1 MNYCEPHKKSSR
13 EVTEN
18 DVAKVLELSDEMIAL
33 CHKRYGL
40 NTGAFAIAHSQIDDQ
55 DPMTFFV
62 THDGEIIINPKITR
76 HTNTPIKKLEGCM
89 SFPMSKP
96 IIVERWNKCEV
107 EFQTVEDGK
116 LTEVI
121 KQAVSGRT
129 AEVFQHEI
137 IHFSEPFFIY
147 EKEFDWEASKAFI
160 KANQPKQAN
169 TTQDLSSSDGEVRG
183 EMPTPEVRSDVT
195 TVV

>member
-13 EVTEN
+13 EVTEA
-18 DVAKVLELSDEMIAL
+18 DVAKVIELSQEMIAL

-40 NTGAFAIAHSQIDDQ
+40 NAGAFAIAHSQIDDQ
-55 DPMTFFV
+55 DPLRFFV
-62 THDGEIIINPKITR
+62 THDGEIVINPKIVR

-89 SFPMSKP
+89 TFPMSKP

-107 EFQTVEDGK
+107 EFQTIEDGK
-116 LTEVI
+116 LTEATT
-121 KQAVSGRT
+121 QAVSGRT

-137 IHFSEPFFIY
+137 IHFSEPFYIY

-169 TTQDLSSSDGEVRG
+169 TAQDVSGGDGEVRG
-183 EMPTPEVRSDVT
+183 EMSASEVRSDVA